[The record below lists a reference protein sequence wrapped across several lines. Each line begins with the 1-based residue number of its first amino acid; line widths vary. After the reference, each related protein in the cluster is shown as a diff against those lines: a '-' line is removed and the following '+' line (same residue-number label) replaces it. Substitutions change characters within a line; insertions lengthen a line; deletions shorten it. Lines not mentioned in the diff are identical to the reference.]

1 VTLNRRT
8 CIARTRAGGVCGN
21 AAILGATVC
30 RLHGGS
36 IGRVK
41 RSAALRVAQEKATR
55 AIEREGIAPLGEPVE
70 MLRQLTAEAVQ
81 LKDYFADRLK
91 ALEELRYTAPGAGG
105 EQLRSEVALYERAL
119 DRSQKFLHD
128 LAKLGLDTRAV
139 QIDEARIVL
148 LVAVLEKVLASP
160 ELALDATRQAR
171 GRELLAEALDPQ

>member
-1 VTLNRRT
+1 MSQPL
-8 CIARTRAGGVCGN
+8 CGAKTRAEDGHTCGYR
-21 AAILGATVC
+21 AMLGQTRC
-30 RLHGGS
+30 RRHGGALKKN
-36 IGRVK
+36 R
-41 RSAALRVAQEKATR
+41 AAAQRRLAAAAATK
-55 AIEREGIAPLGEPVE
+55 AIEREGIAPLGDPVE
-70 MLRQLTAEAVQ
+70 MLRQLAAEAVA
-81 LKDYFADRLK
+81 LKDYFSDRLRE
-91 ALEELRYTAPGAGG
+91 LESLRYQGNTG

-160 ELALDATRQAR
+160 ELALDASRQAR